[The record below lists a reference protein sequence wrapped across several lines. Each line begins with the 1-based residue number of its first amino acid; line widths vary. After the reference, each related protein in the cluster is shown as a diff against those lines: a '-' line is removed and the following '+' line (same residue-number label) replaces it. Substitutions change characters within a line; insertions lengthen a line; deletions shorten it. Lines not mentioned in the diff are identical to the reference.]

1 MAKTGV
7 ADGHCAAVTSGTD
20 PDNECASDGT
30 ACGHTGLCDH
40 NGGNGSGAC
49 AYAANGTT
57 CPGTST
63 CSGNGATSTT
73 TGSCNGAGTCGQSGP
88 TTGTCG
94 GYACSSAAT
103 CMTTCSGATSCV
115 AGYSCTAGSC
125 VASTFVSGP
134 CIAALPSSYSTVV
147 AFALGSDHK
156 VHEQSNG
163 GTGWS
168 SWAAL
173 SSLDASA
180 IDVHSDLDCSSDGG
194 GTLHIVATSSNPPGA
209 VIHTF
214 GSGTSFNPFT
224 REFPAQ
230 TFATPGAA
238 IAFLPFNYG
247 YVLGAFGP
255 AFEDVSSGGTA
266 TTLTPITTLGSPL
279 ATAVDVAYVGG
290 SFAQRLLAAFDNSGK
305 LSVYVNYLP
314 GSAPPY
320 WATVVQLQPPSGTVF
335 NFSPS
340 ICGDAGLTATQR
352 IHLVA
357 VADGEL
363 WDTYSDSSYSTW
375 ERIGTQAASAP
386 DCALMGDQTVHV
398 VTLNNA
404 GHVLDIYGSPGSW
417 TTTDLG
423 TF

>member
-1 MAKTGV
+1 MTKTGV

-30 ACGHTGLCDH
+30 ACGHTGLC
-40 NGGNGSGAC
+40 
-49 AYAANGTT
+49 
-57 CPGTST
+57 
-63 CSGNGATSTT
+63 
-73 TGSCNGAGTCGQSGP
+73 TCGQSGP

-94 GYACSSAAT
+94 GYACSSAAA
-103 CMTTCSGATSCV
+103 CRTTCSGATGCV

-156 VHEQSNG
+156 IHEQSNG

-168 SWAAL
+168 SWATL

-194 GTLHIVATSSNPPGA
+194 GTLHIVATSSNPLGA

-214 GSGTSFNPFT
+214 GSGTSFTPFT

-279 ATAVDVAYVGG
+279 ATAIDVAYVGG

-320 WATVVQLQPPSGTVF
+320 WATVVQLQPPSGTAF

-375 ERIGTQAASAP
+375 ERIGTEAASAP

-398 VTLNNA
+398 VALNNA

>member
-1 MAKTGV
+1 MWSVGPD
-7 ADGHCAAVTSGTD
+7 DGDMRRLCLLVRRHLHDHLLGRHELRRRLQLHGGELCRLDLRERSLHSRAAIVLL
-20 PDNECASDGT
+20 DGR
-30 ACGHTGLCDH
+30 GIRL
-40 NGGNGSGAC
+40 
-49 AYAANGTT
+49 
-57 CPGTST
+57 
-63 CSGNGATSTT
+63 
-73 TGSCNGAGTCGQSGP
+73 GQRP
-88 TTGTCG
+88 Q
-94 GYACSSAAT
+94 SSRAEQRRHRLVLVGRA
-103 CMTTCSGATSCV
+103 
-115 AGYSCTAGSC
+115 
-125 VASTFVSGP
+125 
-134 CIAALPSSYSTVV
+134 VV
-147 AFALGSDHK
+147 ARRLGDRRPFGPGL
-156 VHEQSNG
+156 QLG
-163 GTGWS
+163 RWR
-168 SWAAL
+168 
-173 SSLDASA
+173 DAPHRGDQLESA
-180 IDVHSDLDCSSDGG
+180 
-194 GTLHIVATSSNPPGA
+194 PPGA